1 MSALDFVLGFG
12 RIVASSIEPKT
23 GGILGQVLGII
34 GSLDPDEKDDELG
47 ETGEK
52 QDLYNGLGILGN
64 PLPPETIRGTKFAC
78 DVVYA
83 KRGDGMVPI
92 AYKDLRLSKSFP
104 AGLKK
109 GSVAF
114 AGYGGGFY
122 SLDLTS
128 GNSGS
133 QKANIHVI
141 YCPYS
146 FNGSGVAG
154 KAHSIILDPTSG
166 NESVTITHGEGYQL
180 ALTANDGLLALLSAS
195 TFMRAKPGEFLL
207 QAPKIM
213 LKGNVYLGAQAETGI
228 PLVAGA
234 ASQPTFSI
242 FFSAV

>member
-133 QKANIHVI
+133 QKANIHVL
-141 YCPYS
+141 YCPYE
-146 FNGSGVAG
+146 FNGSGVAS
-154 KAHSIILDPTSG
+154 KCHTIFLDPGQEAIGIIHGDGFAVMLDADNGITLRGGTKTWINVSDG
-166 NESVTITHGEGYQL
+166 KIEMVADKVTIQGVVGLGGNPSTGVP
-180 ALTANDGLLALLSAS
+180 LLAGPAS
-195 TFMRAKPGEFLL
+195 P
-207 QAPKIM
+207 PS
-213 LKGNVYLGAQAETGI
+213 
-228 PLVAGA
+228 P
-234 ASQPTFSI
+234 SI
-242 FFSAV
+242 YISPV